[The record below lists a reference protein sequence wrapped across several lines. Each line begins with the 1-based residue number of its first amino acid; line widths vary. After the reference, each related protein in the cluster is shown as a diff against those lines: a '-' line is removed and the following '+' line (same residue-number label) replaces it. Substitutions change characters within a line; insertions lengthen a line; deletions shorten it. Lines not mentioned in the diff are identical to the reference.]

1 MGNLEYSD
9 AAKKLQIGNYR
20 HYKGG
25 EYEVLFAGR
34 HSETLEELVI
44 YRDRNNAEL
53 VWARPLT
60 MFLGTEEFNGETV
73 QRFTYLP

>member
-1 MGNLEYSD
+1 MKPLTYSE
-9 AAKKLQIGNYR
+9 AAKTLQLGNYR

-34 HSETLEELVI
+34 NSETLEEVVI
-44 YRDRNNAEL
+44 YRDRNNKEL

-60 MFLGTEEFNGETV
+60 MFLGTEEYNGETV
-73 QRFTYLP
+73 ERFTYLP